1 MVRELRFPHAK
12 GQINPHIPT
21 REACRLQQRAHML
34 QRRFSPAKKKKKK
47 VFVIKSPYLFMETY
61 KV

>member
-1 MVRELRFPHAK
+1 MVRELRFPYAK
-12 GQINPHIPT
+12 GQINPHNTT
-21 REACRLQQRAHML
+21 REACRMQQRAHML
-34 QRRFSPAKKKKKK
+34 QRRFSPAKKKK

>member
-12 GQINPHIPT
+12 GQINAHTPT

-34 QRRFSPAKKKKKK
+34 QRRFSPAKKKKK
-47 VFVIKSPYLFMETY
+47 VFVIKPPYLFMETY